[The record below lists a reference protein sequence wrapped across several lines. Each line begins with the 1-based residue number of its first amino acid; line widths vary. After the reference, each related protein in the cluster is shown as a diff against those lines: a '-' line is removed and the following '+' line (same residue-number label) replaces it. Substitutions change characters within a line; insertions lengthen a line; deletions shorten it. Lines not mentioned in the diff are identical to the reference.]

1 MTLDPVVSIRPEIQ
15 TDPKL
20 IAREIY
26 NANERLR
33 AKIKLLNFNNAEHR
47 QIVLDDNALIM
58 SLYARLLELHQ

>member
-33 AKIKLLNFNNAEHR
+33 AKIKGLNFNNPEHR
-47 QIVLDDNALIM
+47 QVVLDDNALIM